1 MRTPKIAHLSIILL
15 FVMLFS
21 CQSQVV
27 NEVVFKSHKL
37 DFSINIEKQEATFSD
52 SGQIQVYE
60 GVNLLYIAPNA
71 KISKLTIGN
80 NSPDLMLLDS
90 SLVLEQESDLA
101 SKIKA
106 LDPANDA
113 LWVLFEHGRTE
124 KTDFSIN
131 YSATFKADVDDVKF
145 SNQNVGREVTG
156 TILDRGAYFSPGAFY
171 YPRGEDG
178 LMRFEVTAT
187 IPSNWESI
195 ADGNSLASVTAGE
208 TKIQSWKNPYQS
220 DGLMFMAAPFRVK
233 HAKAG
238 EVDIYCYFFEEDTS
252 LFETYLP
259 ATVDYMNM
267 YSELIGPY
275 PYKRFTVAENFF
287 PTGYGMPAWTLLGQQ
302 VIRLPFIVMTSLGHE
317 VLHNWWGNSIYVD
330 YKNGNWCEGLTVYG
344 ADYRYKLKRGPAG
357 ARDYRKDIL
366 KQYKSYVTK
375 ENEFPVREFEARHNA
390 ESRTIGY
397 NKTMMIFHMI
407 EEIIGEEAFFQ
418 AWRDIFAENQGQQV
432 SWEKWL
438 EAYEKTSGKD
448 LSYIIPQWVDRVG
461 AAKIQVELLESE
473 FTSGQTRVKFKVIQK
488 GSDIY
493 NLQIPV
499 KFIGVDGQDSQVG
512 ITEAEA
518 TFEFTVDGKATAFEL
533 DPDYNLFRH
542 LYPQEVE
549 ATVAA
554 SMGAAEKHFWYYRD
568 GDKDALKLFGDALT
582 EGDITPASI
591 KDAVTVGREG
601 NYAIFALN
609 PTQLP
614 PELSKQIQMDN
625 TSITI
630 NGESFPRAGHT
641 FILTSD
647 EEEIAAKM
655 LVVISDDLESL
666 PRIGQLIP
674 HYGKYS
680 YLVFKGS
687 RNAAKGQWPALTSPL
702 RIAL

>member
-1 MRTPKIAHLSIILL
+1 MRLYKIAPLSVGLL
-15 FVMLFS
+15 LALLA
-21 CQSQVV
+21 CQSKEF

-37 DFSINIEKQEATFSD
+37 EFSINVENHQAIFSD
-52 SGQIQVYE
+52 SGQMRVSR
-60 GVNLLYIAPNA
+60 GANLLYLAPNA
-71 KISKLTIGN
+71 QISKLTIGKK
-80 NSPDLMLLDS
+80 SPDRVLLDS
-90 SLVLEQESDLA
+90 TGLKDLDRDLA
-101 SKIKA
+101 AKIRA
-106 LDPANDA
+106 LDPPESA
-113 LWVLFEHGRTE
+113 LWVLFEYHSSE
-124 KTDFSIN
+124 EVNFSIE
-131 YSATFKADVDDVKF
+131 YSASFDADVNDVKF
-145 SNQNVGREVTG
+145 SNQNVGREITG
-156 TILDRGAYFSPGAFY
+156 TILDKGAYFSPGAFY
-171 YPRGEDG
+171 YPRGDDG
-178 LMRFEVTAT
+178 LMSFEVTAT

-195 ADGNSLASVTAGE
+195 ADGNSLASVGTGAA
-208 TKIQSWKNPYQS
+208 KIQSWMNPYQS

-238 EVDIYCYFFEEDTS
+238 DVDVYCYFFEEDTS

-259 ATVDYMNM
+259 ATVDYMKM
-267 YSELIGPY
+267 YSDLIGEY
-275 PYKRFTVAENFF
+275 PYQRFTVAENFF

-330 YKNGNWCEGLTVYG
+330 YENGNWCEGLTVYG
-344 ADYRYKLKRGPAG
+344 ADYRYKMKQGPAS

-366 KQYKSYVTK
+366 KQYKSYVND

-418 AWRDIFAENQGQQV
+418 AWRNVFAEYKGQQV

-461 AAKIQVELLESE
+461 AARIKVELLDSE
-473 FTSGQTRVKFKVIQK
+473 FVNDQTRVKFKVTQSGTDMYK
-488 GSDIY
+488 
-493 NLQIPV
+493 LQIPV
-499 KFIGVDGQDSQVG
+499 KFLGLEQQDGQVELPG
-512 ITEAEA
+512 AEA
-518 TFEFTVDGKATAFEL
+518 TFEITVKGKATAFEL

-542 LYPQEVE
+542 LYPQEIE

-554 SMGAAEKHFWYYRD
+554 AMGAQEKHFWYYRD
-568 GDKDALKLFGDALT
+568 GDKDAIKLFGDALT

-591 KDAVTVGREG
+591 NDAVSVGLEG

-609 PTQLP
+609 PSQLP
-614 PELSKQIQMDN
+614 PELSKQIKMDN
-625 TSITI
+625 SSISI

-641 FILTSD
+641 FILSSE
-647 EEEIAAKM
+647 EEEIAAKT
-655 LVVISDDLESL
+655 LIVISDDLESL
-666 PRIGQLIP
+666 ARIGQLVP

-680 YLVFKGS
+680 YLVFKGA

-702 RIAL
+702 RIQL

>member
-1 MRTPKIAHLSIILL
+1 MKASQRIIFAGLVTILL
-15 FVMLFS
+15 LS

-27 NEVVFKSHKL
+27 NEVVFKSHHL
-37 DFSINIEKQEATFSD
+37 DFSINVKNNEAIFSD
-52 SGQIQVYE
+52 SGQIQVYD

-71 KISKLTIGN
+71 HITKLTIGN
-80 NSPDLMLLDS
+80 EAPDLMLLDS
-90 SLVLEQESDLA
+90 SLLSEQESELA
-101 SKIKA
+101 AKIEA
-106 LDPANDA
+106 LEPPEAA
-113 LWVLFEHGRTE
+113 LWVLFEHSSSEETE
-124 KTDFSIN
+124 FSLE
-131 YSATFKADVDDVKF
+131 YSAIFDADVDDVKF

-156 TILDRGAYFSPGAFY
+156 TILDKGAYFSPGAFY

-178 LMRFEVTAT
+178 LMSFEVTAT
-187 IPSNWESI
+187 IPAAWESI
-195 ADGNSLASVTAGE
+195 ADGNSTASITSGD

-267 YSELIGPY
+267 YSELIGDY

-344 ADYRYKLKRGPAG
+344 ADYRYKLKRGPAS

-366 KQYKSYVTK
+366 KQYKSYVTE

-418 AWRDIFAENQGQQV
+418 AWRDVFAENKGQQV

-438 EAYEKTSGKD
+438 DAYEKASEKD

-461 AAKIQVELLESE
+461 APHIQVELLESE
-473 FTSGQTRVKFKVIQK
+473 FTDDKTRVKFKVSQS
-488 GSDIY
+488 GTDLY

-499 KFIGVDGQDSQVG
+499 KFIGVDGQDGQVG

-518 TFEFTVDGKATAFEL
+518 TFEFTVDGKASAFEL

-542 LYPQEVE
+542 LFPQEIE

-554 SMGAAEKHFWYYRD
+554 AMGATEKHFWYYRD
-568 GDKDALKLFGDALT
+568 DDRDALKLFGDALT
-582 EGDITPASI
+582 EGDVTPASMN
-591 KDAVTVGREG
+591 DAVSVGLEG

-609 PTQLP
+609 PTTLP
-614 PELSKQIQMDN
+614 PELAQQVEMDEAR
-625 TSITI
+625 III
-630 NGESFPRAGHT
+630 NGESYPRAGHT
-641 FILTSD
+641 FVLSSE

-655 LVVISDDLESL
+655 LVVISDDLGSL
-666 PRIGQLIP
+666 PRIGQLVP

-680 YLVFKGS
+680 YLVFKGA
-687 RNAAKGQWPALTSPL
+687 RNVAKGQWPALTSPL